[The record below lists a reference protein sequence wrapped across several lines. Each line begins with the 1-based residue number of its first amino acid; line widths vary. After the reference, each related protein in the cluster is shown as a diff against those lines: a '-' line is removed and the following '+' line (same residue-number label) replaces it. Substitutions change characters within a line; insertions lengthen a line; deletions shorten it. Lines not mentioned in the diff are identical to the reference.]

1 MIKFF
6 TQHLCI
12 ALLGAIILSSCSR
25 PVAYFQRS
33 SVDPART
40 QALAVV
46 EPSQTQTLAAEP
58 SQTEVLA
65 KATSTITQLE
75 AYVRNDNQ
83 LASNKKLTER
93 MSRVKSLLT
102 PTHGTLTPKA
112 TNTPQKMNLM
122 ERLMLKKLNKKINH
136 QLAPAHTAKTTVNP
150 VILIGGIVL
159 LIGGLIL
166 LIAGTGTAAFIGL
179 IIALIGALGTVLGLF
194 GQ

>member
-6 TQHLCI
+6 TQHLCV
-12 ALLGAIILSSCSR
+12 ALVGAAILSSCSR

-33 SVDPART
+33 SVDPSAKT
-40 QALAVV
+40 QTIAATA
-46 EPSQTQTLAAEP
+46 PTPTLAAEP
-58 SQTEVLA
+58 NETEALA
-65 KATSTITQLE
+65 QATTTMTQLE
-75 AYVRNDNQ
+75 GYVRNDNQ
-83 LASNKKLTER
+83 LASNKKLTAR
-93 MSRVKSLLT
+93 MSRVKALLT
-102 PTHGTLTPKA
+102 STHGTLAPKTA
-112 TNTPQKMNLM
+112 NTSQKMSLM
-122 ERLMLKKLNKKINH
+122 ERLMLKKINKKINR
-136 QLAPAHTAKTTVNP
+136 QLAPAHITNTTINP